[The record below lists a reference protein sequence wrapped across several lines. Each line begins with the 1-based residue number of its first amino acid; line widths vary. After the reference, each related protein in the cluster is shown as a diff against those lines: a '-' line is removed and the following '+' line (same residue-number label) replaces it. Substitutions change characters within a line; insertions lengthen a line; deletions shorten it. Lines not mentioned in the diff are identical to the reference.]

1 MAKKKEVLNLED
13 IDRLGFL
20 LAEASALS
28 NEISAIKARI
38 KASGVSSVD
47 GNLFRVSVVEQ
58 VSSRVDSDKVK
69 ALLGKKYDL
78 CLSPSVSVQ
87 VRCVARKAA

>member
-1 MAKKKEVLNLED
+1 MANKKQVLNLD
-13 IDRLGFL
+13 DVDRLGFL
-20 LAEASALS
+20 LAEASAL
-28 NEISAIKARI
+28 NAEITAIKNRI
-38 KASGVSSVD
+38 KASGVSAVD

-58 VSSRVDSDKVK
+58 CSNRVDSEKVK

-78 CLSPSVSVQ
+78 CLSVSTSVQ